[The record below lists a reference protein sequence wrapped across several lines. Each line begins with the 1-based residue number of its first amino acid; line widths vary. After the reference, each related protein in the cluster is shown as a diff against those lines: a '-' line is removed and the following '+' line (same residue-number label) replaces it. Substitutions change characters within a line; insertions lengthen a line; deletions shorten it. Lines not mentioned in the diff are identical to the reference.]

1 MPPVDRATV
10 REYVSCVSATKLTAN
25 YPLGESTF
33 RVFSVSLLTAF
44 GLDLFADLDNDFGV

>member
-10 REYVSCVSATKLTAN
+10 REYVSCVSPTKPTAN

-33 RVFSVSLLTAF
+33 RVLSVSLLTAF
-44 GLDLFADLDNDFGV
+44 GLDLLADLDNDFRV